1 MKKLFGRQEEVE
13 EVLDEDDFDVINL
26 DETAGWSK
34 LEVAEELAKK
44 RAALM
49 MEEIGDELAII
60 DVVEEDVE
68 IEELKPRIRKSVES
82 KEQKTRIKENTY
94 IEPKKVVLQEL
105 PDEMLDEDIEMEEL
119 QDEDIEYL
127 SDEEEQE
134 EAEERISFLESM
146 GEFFSRWTVMDKVVA
161 VTGVLVLAVAIVT
174 AGVYAVNRS
183 VDKQIAAFAPVGEQL
198 ESIGV
203 VGQDKLL
210 AVADAKKA
218 MMEAAKIEAEVTQ
231 QYVES
236 DVSSVVKVVMKMTSV
251 EKDLKIKFVNKKTG
265 KLVGNVPFE
274 VKITDGENK
283 TYNKADED
291 RDGIIYLTKIPAG
304 NYSVS
309 MVELSGVEGYSFST
323 YAETIRVKDKIVY
336 EKIDVT
342 EEIKDQSEVDVSK
355 EDTAQKVETE
365 SVLTDTVEWVEST
378 KQETNSQET
387 YVQVNKDTI
396 ADPALS
402 ASLKLDLDILRVM
415 QQSMLADHIAV
426 IDEDGGNDNEKNDV
440 TNENEIPTNPET
452 KPTDP
457 ETKPAD
463 PETKPTEPA
472 KIEVSSIKINETPS
486 LKVGESC
493 SLSVSFTPSDATDK
507 SLSWNSGNT
516 AVATVDDSGNVTA
529 VAKGTAEITVTS
541 NNGKTAT
548 CTVTVEEKTVEVN
561 SIKINENPS
570 LTVGDSYEL
579 TVTFNPADVTNTSLT
594 WSSKNTS
601 VATVDGNGKVTAA
614 AKGSTEITATSNN
627 GKTATCTV
635 TVEEKMIQVDSIT
648 VNEKLSLKVGESC
661 ALSVTFN
668 PSNATDK
675 SLKWSSDKTAVAT
688 VDNNGK
694 VTAVAKG
701 SAKITVT
708 SNNGKTAVCNVE
720 VVDNKISVTEV
731 ALNKNTLEL
740 AVGSTETL
748 TATVKPENATDKTV
762 TWSTSDTAIATV
774 DTNGKVTAVKEGTA
788 TITVTTKDSGKKAEC
803 KVTVKPKT
811 TEISVSLDKTSA
823 SMKVDETLTLTA
835 KVTPEGKK
843 VTWKSSDE
851 TKATVDENGK
861 VTAKAEGKVDITAT
875 VDNKT
880 ATCNITISKVYDAK
894 NDTTTSLKDKSGN
907 QIYVLVDGNYVE
919 AKVADY
925 YKHSTFYKKEK
936 VSQYTYTGW
945 QNLDGRTYYF
955 DKNGNKVTGEQIIQG
970 AKYSFNSDGTLN
982 TGSGILGIDVSTWN
996 GNIDW
1001 NKVKNSGVSYVIIR
1015 TGFRGS
1021 TQGALVEDNRFRQNI
1036 QGATNAGLKVGV
1048 YFFSQAVNEVEAVE
1062 EASMVLSQIKGYPIT
1077 YPVFIDVEPSGGRA
1091 DALSSGDRTKV
1102 INAFCQ
1108 TIQNGGYKAG
1118 IYANK
1123 TWLAQKMN
1131 ISALSGYKIWL
1142 AQYNST
1148 VTYGGRYDMWQ
1159 YSDKGTV
1166 AGINGQ
1172 VDMNLSY
1179 LSY

>member
-1 MKKLFGRQEEVE
+1 MTNLVLRLKAEEENDIICQFLEHGVIIFSLEERMKKLFGKREEIE
-13 EVLDEDDFDVINL
+13 EILDEDDLEVINL
-26 DETAGWSK
+26 DETSEWSK
-34 LEVAEELAKK
+34 LDVAEELAKK
-44 RAALM
+44 RAVSL

-60 DVVEEDVE
+60 DVVEED
-68 IEELKPRIRKSVES
+68 
-82 KEQKTRIKENTY
+82 TY
-94 IEPKKVVLQEL
+94 IETTKGILQQL
-105 PDEMLDEDIEMEEL
+105 PEEILDDEEEMEEL
-119 QDEDIEYL
+119 QDDDIEYL
-127 SDEEEQE
+127 SDEEEEDE
-134 EAEERISFLESM
+134 EEEEVVSFRERAGGFLSH
-146 GEFFSRWTVMDKVVA
+146 WTVLDKIVAATGVIVLVVA
-161 VTGVLVLAVAIVT
+161 MVTAVA
-174 AGVYAVNRS
+174 YAVNRT

-198 ESIGV
+198 ENIGV

-236 DVSSVVKVVMKMTSV
+236 EVSSVVKVVMKMTSV

-265 KLVGNVPFE
+265 KLVGNIPFE

-283 TYNKADED
+283 TYNKLDHD
-291 RDGIIYLTKIPAG
+291 MDGIIYLTNLTAG
-304 NYSVS
+304 NYRVS
-309 MVELSGVEGYSFST
+309 MVELSGVEDYSFST
-323 YAETIRVKDKIVY
+323 ATETIKVKDKIVY

-365 SVLTDTVEWVEST
+365 NVLKDTVEWVEST
-378 KQETNSQET
+378 KKESDSQET
-387 YVQVNKDTI
+387 YIQVNKDTI

-402 ASLKLDLDILRVM
+402 VSLKLDLGVLRVM
-415 QQSMLADHIAV
+415 QQSVLADHIAT
-426 IDEDGGNDNEKNDV
+426 IDENGGGGSVSGNNGGNNSGNQNDGNEGGNSGGNNGGSETVDV
-440 TNENEIPTNPET
+440 TGLTLNSSAMTIEIGKNGSLTVT
-452 KPTDP
+452 VKPD
-457 ETKPAD
+457 
-463 PETKPTEPA
+463 
-472 KIEVSSIKINETPS
+472 N
-486 LKVGESC
+486 
-493 SLSVSFTPSDATDK
+493 ATDK
-507 SLSWNSGNT
+507 K
-516 AVATVDDSGNVTA
+516 V
-529 VAKGTAEITVTS
+529 
-541 NNGKTAT
+541 
-548 CTVTVEEKTVEVN
+548 
-561 SIKINENPS
+561 
-570 LTVGDSYEL
+570 
-579 TVTFNPADVTNTSLT
+579 T
-594 WSSKNTS
+594 WSSSNTS
-601 VATVDGNGKVTAA
+601 VATVDSNGKVTAVA
-614 AKGSTEITATSNN
+614 AGTATITAKAGKQEASCTITVPKKEIT
-627 GKTATCTV
+627 
-635 TVEEKMIQVDSIT
+635 SI
-648 VNEKLSLKVGESC
+648 VINEKLSLKVGESC
-661 ALSVTFN
+661 ALSVTIE
-668 PSNATDK
+668 PSDAADK
-675 SLKWSSDKTAVAT
+675 SLKWTSDTTSVAT
-688 VDNNGK
+688 VDGNGK
-694 VTAVAKG
+694 VTAVAVG
-701 SAKITVT
+701 TAKITVT
-708 SNNGKTAVCNVE
+708 SSNGKTAVCNVTVTE
-720 VVDNKISVTEV
+720 NKISVTEV
-731 ALNKNTLEL
+731 SLNKTTLEL
-740 AVGSTETL
+740 VVEGTETL
-748 TATVKPENATDKTV
+748 TATVKPDNASDKAVSWT
-762 TWSTSDTAIATV
+762 SSDTAIATV

-788 TITVTTKDSGKKAEC
+788 TITVTTKDAGKKAEC
-803 KVTVKPKT
+803 KVTVKAKT
-811 TEISVSLDKTSA
+811 TETGISLDKTSA
-823 SMKVDETLTLTA
+823 SMKVGDTLTLTA

-843 VTWKSSDE
+843 VIWKSSDE
-851 TKATVDENGK
+851 SKATVDANGK
-861 VTAKAEGKVDITAT
+861 VTAKAEGKVDITAA
-875 VDNKT
+875 VENENKS
-880 ATCNITISKVYDAK
+880 ATCNITVSKAYDAK

-936 VSQYTYTGW
+936 VSQYIYTGW

-996 GNIDW
+996 GSIDW

-1062 EASMVLSQIKGYPIT
+1062 EASMVLSQVKGYNLA

-1148 VTYGGRYDMWQ
+1148 VTYSGRYDMWQ

>member
-1 MKKLFGRQEEVE
+1 MKKLFGRQDEIEEFQK
-13 EVLDEDDFDVINL
+13 EDDLDVINL

-68 IEELKPRIRKSVES
+68 IEELKPQARKNVEIKVKKS
-82 KEQKTRIKENTY
+82 QVKEDTY
-94 IEPKKVVLQEL
+94 VETKKAVLQEL
-105 PDEMLDEDIEMEEL
+105 PEELFDDDVEMEEL

-127 SDEEEQE
+127 SDEEEDE
-134 EAEERISFLESM
+134 EEEDVTSFWESL
-146 GEFFSRWTVMDKVVA
+146 GEFFSHWTIMDKVVA
-161 VTGVLVLAVAIVT
+161 ATGVIVLAVAIVT
-174 AGVYAVNRS
+174 AGAYAVNRT
-183 VDKQIAAFAPVGEQL
+183 VDKQIAAFAPIGEQL
-198 ESIGV
+198 ETIGV
-203 VGQDKLL
+203 TGQTKLL

-218 MMEAAKIEAEVTQ
+218 MMEAAKMEEEVNQ
-231 QYVES
+231 QYVENEIAS
-236 DVSSVVKVVMKMTSV
+236 QVKVIMKMTSV
-251 EKDLKIKFVNKKTG
+251 ERDLKIKFVNKKTG

-283 TYNKADED
+283 TYNKVDED

-378 KQETNSQET
+378 KKENSSQET

-402 ASLKLDLDILRVM
+402 ASLNLDLGILRIM
-415 QQSMLADHIAV
+415 QQSMLVDHIAT
-426 IDEDGGNDNEKNDV
+426 IDEDGSGGSVSGNNGGSGSGNQGDGNDNENQDDENDNGSNGGSETVDV
-440 TNENEIPTNPET
+440 TGVTLNNAIMTVEIGKTGSLTAKVKPDNATNKNVT
-452 KPTDP
+452 W
-457 ETKPAD
+457 
-463 PETKPTEPA
+463 
-472 KIEVSSIKINETPS
+472 SS
-486 LKVGESC
+486 
-493 SLSVSFTPSDATDK
+493 SD
-507 SLSWNSGNT
+507 T
-516 AVATVDDSGNVTA
+516 AVATVDSGGIVTAMKSGTTTITAKAGNV
-529 VAKGTAEITVTS
+529 
-541 NNGKTAT
+541 TAT
-548 CTVTVEEKTVEVN
+548 CTVTVPKEVESVT
-561 SIKINENPS
+561 INENLS
-570 LTVGDSYEL
+570 LKVGENCALS
-579 TVTFNPADVTNTSLT
+579 VTILPVDAADKSLKWTSDT
-594 WSSKNTS
+594 TS
-601 VATVDGNGKVTAA
+601 VATVD
-614 AKGSTEITATSNN
+614 E
-627 GKTATCTV
+627 
-635 TVEEKMIQVDSIT
+635 
-648 VNEKLSLKVGESC
+648 
-661 ALSVTFN
+661 
-668 PSNATDK
+668 
-675 SLKWSSDKTAVAT
+675 
-688 VDNNGK
+688 NGK
-694 VTAVAKG
+694 VTAVAVG
-701 SAKITVT
+701 SAKITAT
-708 SNNGKTAVCNVE
+708 SSNGKNAVCNVTVAE
-720 VVDNKISVTEV
+720 NKISVTEV
-731 ALNKNTLEL
+731 SLNKTTLEL
-740 AVGSTETL
+740 TVEGTETL
-748 TATVKPENATDKTV
+748 TATVKPDNASDKSVSWT
-762 TWSTSDTAIATV
+762 SSDTAIATV
-774 DTNGKVTAVKEGTA
+774 DTNGKVTGVKEGTA
-788 TITVTTKDSGKKAEC
+788 TITATTKDGGKKAEC
-803 KVTVKPKT
+803 KVTIKEKT
-811 TEISVSLDKTSA
+811 TEVSISLDKISA
-823 SMKVDETLTLTA
+823 SMKVGDTLTLTA

-851 TKATVDENGK
+851 TKATVDASGK

-875 VDNKT
+875 VENENKS

-1108 TIQNGGYKAG
+1108 TIQNGGYRAG

-1166 AGINGQ
+1166 AGINGK

>member
-1 MKKLFGRQEEVE
+1 MKKPFGRREEIE
-13 EVLDEDDFDVINL
+13 NIHDEDDLDVINL

-34 LEVAEELAKK
+34 LEIAEELAKK
-44 RAALM
+44 RAETM
-49 MEEIGDELAII
+49 MEEIGDELAIM
-60 DVVEEDVE
+60 DVVEEDIK
-68 IEELKPRIRKSVES
+68 IEELKPRVKKGTGIEETKPQV
-82 KEQKTRIKENTY
+82 KKDTYTEN
-94 IEPKKVVLQEL
+94 KRVVLQQLSE
-105 PDEMLDEDIEMEEL
+105 EVLDDDMEMEEL
-119 QDEDIEYL
+119 RDEDIEYL
-127 SDEEEQE
+127 SDDEEQE
-134 EAEERISFLESM
+134 EEEERISFFERM
-146 GEFFSRWTVMDKVVA
+146 GAFFAGWTVMDKVVA
-161 VTGVLVLAVAIVT
+161 VTGVLVLAVAIAT
-174 AGVYAVNRS
+174 AGAYTVSRS
-183 VDKQIAAFAPVGEQL
+183 VEQQIAAFAPLGEQL

-203 VGQDKLL
+203 TGQSKLL

-236 DVSSVVKVVMKMTSV
+236 EVSSIVKVVMKMTSV

-283 TYNKADED
+283 TYNKLDHD
-291 RDGIIYLTKIPAG
+291 MDGIIYLTNLTAG
-304 NYSVS
+304 NYKVS
-309 MVELSGVEGYSFST
+309 MVELSGVEDYSFST
-323 YAETIRVKDKIVY
+323 ATETIKVKDKIVY

-378 KQETNSQET
+378 KKENSSQET

-402 ASLKLDLDILRVM
+402 ASLNLDLGILRIM
-415 QQSMLADHIAV
+415 QQSMLADHVAT
-426 IDEDGGNDNEKNDV
+426 IDEDGSG
-440 TNENEIPTNPET
+440 
-452 KPTDP
+452 
-457 ETKPAD
+457 
-463 PETKPTEPA
+463 
-472 KIEVSSIKINETPS
+472 
-486 LKVGESC
+486 G
-493 SLSVSFTPSDATDK
+493 SVSGNNGGSQGG
-507 SLSWNSGNT
+507 NNGGNQSGNT
-516 AVATVDDSGNVTA
+516 DGSESGAGSGSNSGSDEGSSDETVKVTGLTLSSSAMTVEIGKTGSLTATVKPDN
-529 VAKGTAEITVTS
+529 AKD
-541 NNGKTAT
+541 
-548 CTVTVEEKTVEVN
+548 KTV
-561 SIKINENPS
+561 
-570 LTVGDSYEL
+570 
-579 TVTFNPADVTNTSLT
+579 T
-594 WSSKNTS
+594 WSSSNNS
-601 VATVDGNGKVTAA
+601 VATVDSNGKVTAVA
-614 AKGSTEITATSNN
+614 AGTATITAKAGTVEVS
-627 GKTATCTV
+627 CTV
-635 TVEEKMIQVDSIT
+635 TVPKKEVISIT
-648 VNEKLSLKVGESC
+648 INENLSLKVGESC
-661 ALSVTFN
+661 ALSVTIEPN
-668 PSNATDK
+668 DAADK
-675 SLKWSSDKTAVAT
+675 SLKWTSDTTSVAT
-688 VDNNGK
+688 VDENGK
-694 VTAVAKG
+694 VTAVAVG
-701 SAKITVT
+701 SAKITAT
-708 SNNGKTAVCNVE
+708 SSNGKKAVCNVTVTE
-720 VVDNKISVTEV
+720 NKISVTEIS
-731 ALNKNTLEL
+731 LNKTTLEL
-740 AVGSTETL
+740 TVEGTETL
-748 TATVKPENATDKTV
+748 AATVKPDNASDKYVSWT
-762 TWSTSDTAIATV
+762 SSDTAIATV
-774 DTNGKVTAVKEGTA
+774 DTNGKVTGVKAGTA
-788 TITVTTKDSGKKAEC
+788 TITATTKDGGKKAEC
-803 KVTVKPKT
+803 KVTIKEKT
-811 TEISVSLDKTSA
+811 TEVSISLDKTSA
-823 SMKVDETLTLTA
+823 SMKVGDTLTLTA

-843 VTWKSSDE
+843 VIWKSSDE
-851 TKATVDENGK
+851 TKAIVDANGK

-875 VDNKT
+875 VENENKS

-1108 TIQNGGYKAG
+1108 TIQNGGYRAG

>member
-1 MKKLFGRQEEVE
+1 MKKLFGRQEEIE
-13 EVLDEDDFDVINL
+13 EVLDDDLDVINL

-34 LEVAEELAKK
+34 LEVAEALAKK
-44 RAALM
+44 RAASL
-49 MEEIGDELAII
+49 MEELGDELAII
-60 DVVEEDVE
+60 DVLEEDVE
-68 IEELKPRIRKSVES
+68 IEELEPQIRKNAVYEG
-82 KEQKTRIKENTY
+82 KKDTY
-94 IEPKKVVLQEL
+94 SEGRKIVLQEF
-105 PDEMLDEDIEMEEL
+105 PEEMLDDEEMEEL

-127 SDEEEQE
+127 SDEDEKEEE
-134 EAEERISFLESM
+134 EEYVSLGEKISD
-146 GEFFSRWTVMDKVVA
+146 FFARWTIMDKVVA
-161 VTGVLVLAVAIVT
+161 ATGMIVLAVAIVT
-174 AGVYAVNRS
+174 AGAYAVNRT
-183 VDKQIAAFAPVGEQL
+183 VEQQIAAFAPVGEQL
-198 ESIGV
+198 ETVGV
-203 VGQDKLL
+203 IGQDKLL

-231 QYVES
+231 EYVEKE
-236 DVSSVVKVVMKMTSV
+236 VSSVVKVVMKMTSV

-283 TYNKADED
+283 TYNKIDQD
-291 RDGIIYLTKIPAG
+291 MDGIIYLTNLTAG

-309 MVELSGVEGYSFST
+309 MVEIVGLNDYSFST
-323 YAETIRVKDKIVY
+323 VAEGIKVKDKIVY

-378 KQETNSQET
+378 KKENSSQEA
-387 YVQVNKDTI
+387 YVQVSKDTI

-402 ASLKLDLDILRVM
+402 ASLNFDFGILRIM
-415 QQSMLADHIAV
+415 QQSMLADHVAV
-426 IDEDGGNDNEKNDV
+426 IDENGGEEDITENKEN
-440 TNENEIPTNPET
+440 NENNESTPPNNEEKPANPEEGVEDEGNGGESNGEGDSSGEENQT
-452 KPTDP
+452 
-457 ETKPAD
+457 
-463 PETKPTEPA
+463 
-472 KIEVSSIKINETPS
+472 VSVDSITMKDALS
-486 LKVGESC
+486 LKVGGS
-493 SLSVSFTPSDATDK
+493 SQLTVTFTPENPTDK
-507 SLSWNSGNT
+507 SLTWVSNKPDVASVDGN
-516 AVATVDDSGNVTA
+516 GNVTA
-529 VAKGTAEITVTS
+529 KKAGTAEITAAS
-541 NNGKTAT
+541 SNGKTAK
-548 CTVTVEEKTVEVN
+548 CTVTVEEEKKEVEAIA
-561 SIKINENPS
+561 IKETPS
-570 LTVGDSYEL
+570 LKEGENCQL
-579 TVTFNPADVTNTSLT
+579 TVTFTPENPTDKSLT
-594 WSSKNTS
+594 WVSDKPDVAS
-601 VATVDGNGKVTAA
+601 VDSNGNVTAKVA
-614 AKGSTEITATSNN
+614 GTAEITATSGN
-627 GKTATCTV
+627 GKTAKCVVTV
-635 TVEEKMIQVDSIT
+635 TAK
-648 VNEKLSLKVGESC
+648 KV
-661 ALSVTFN
+661 
-668 PSNATDK
+668 
-675 SLKWSSDKTAVAT
+675 
-688 VDNNGK
+688 
-694 VTAVAKG
+694 
-701 SAKITVT
+701 
-708 SNNGKTAVCNVE
+708 
-720 VVDNKISVTEV
+720 SVTEIS
-731 ALNKNTLEL
+731 LNKTTLEL
-740 AVGSTETL
+740 TAEGSETL

-762 TWSTSDTAIATV
+762 VWASSDKAIATV
-774 DTNGKVTAVKEGTA
+774 DANGKVVAVKEGTA
-788 TITVTTKDSGKKAEC
+788 TITVTAQDGGKKAEC
-803 KVTVKPKT
+803 KVTVKAKPV
-811 TEISVSLDKTSA
+811 EISVSLDKTEA
-823 SMKVDETLTLTA
+823 AMKVGETLTLTA
-835 KVTPEGKK
+835 KVTPEGKN

-851 TKATVDENGK
+851 SKATVDANGK
-861 VTAKAEGKVDITAT
+861 VTAKAEGSVDITAT
-875 VDNKT
+875 VDSKT
-880 ATCNITISKVYDAK
+880 AACKITVSRVYDAK

-907 QIYVLVDGNYVE
+907 QIYVLVDGNYIE

-936 VSQYTYTGW
+936 VSQYSYTGW

-1062 EASMVLSQIKGYPIT
+1062 EASMVLSQVKGYHLA

-1091 DALSSGDRTKV
+1091 DALSSGNRTKV

-1108 TIQNGGYKAG
+1108 TIQNAGYKAG

-1159 YSDKGTV
+1159 YSDKGTI